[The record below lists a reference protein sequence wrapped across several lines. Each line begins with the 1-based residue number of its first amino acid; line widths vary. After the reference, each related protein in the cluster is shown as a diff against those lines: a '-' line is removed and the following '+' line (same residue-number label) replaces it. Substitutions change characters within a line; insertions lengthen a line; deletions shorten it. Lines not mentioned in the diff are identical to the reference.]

1 MKHHMPKWNF
11 VFDDSQRMLLEFL
24 CSSADWFKLSADDS
38 ETSTLM
44 NRDVVLNWVNFIW
57 ICF

>member
-1 MKHHMPKWNF
+1 MKHHMTKWNF
-11 VFDDSQRMLLEFL
+11 VFDGSQRMLLEFL
-24 CSSADWFKLSADDS
+24 CPSADWFKLSADNS

-44 NRDVVLNWVNFIW
+44 NRDAVLNWVNFIW